1 MNFKVNKSNIKVSG
15 SCLQG
20 HITATYDE
28 LVKAFGEPEEGCD
41 KVKAEWNIKFAD
53 GTIATIYDWKNYHLE
68 TAESVTDWHVGGFTG
83 LSVVLVDEVLI
94 NSK

>member
-1 MNFKVNKSNIKVSG
+1 MNFKVNKSNIEVSG
-15 SCLQG
+15 TYLQG

-41 KVKAEWNIKFAD
+41 KVMAEWNIKFAD
-53 GTIATIYDWKNYHLE
+53 GTIATIYDWKNYHLK